1 MQPIEDIRKNLSKI
15 VEEQTQ
21 TGISPYSADLEFN
34 SIHKEVVFKLNRQ
47 TLLLV
52 ARDLIEL
59 ATKQTEGSHIHY
71 DAVNILEE
79 NGLSLVITL
88 K

>member
-1 MQPIEDIRKNLSKI
+1 MQPIEGISKGLSKI
-15 VEEQTQ
+15 VEEHTQ
-21 TGISPYSADLEFN
+21 NGASPYSAELEFN
-34 SIHKEVVFKLNRQ
+34 STHKEVIFKLNRE

-59 ATKQTEGSHIHY
+59 ATKQAEGSHIHY
-71 DAVNILEE
+71 DAVNILDEGE
-79 NGLSLVITL
+79 LSLVITL